1 MKIFD
6 RLSNGWRI
14 GKISLMT
21 IRENPSLMLFP
32 IISGASLIFIILS
45 FLGSGY
51 FLFGDQLQALEIE
64 ETVSSTSS
72 NALVYI
78 LVFAFYLIN
87 YFVIVFFNVGLVHC
101 AKMILE
107 GRETSVGEGI
117 RFAQTRLGAI
127 FGWAMLAAT
136 VGLILKSIQ
145 ENSGSL
151 GQIITGIIG
160 MVWSIATFFV
170 VPVIAYE
177 DVDPIQ
183 AVKRSGEIMKDKW
196 GESLG
201 ANFSFGLFSFIGM
214 LFVALPVGFLLG
226 AAINPLLGIGAGV
239 LIFILIQTAVSA
251 ANMVFL
257 AAAYQHV
264 NNEPIGH
271 FESDVLDDVFF
282 QK

>member
-14 GKISLMT
+14 GKTSLFT

-45 FLGSGY
+45 FFGSGY
-51 FLFGDQLQALEIE
+51 YLFGEQFAAIADD
-64 ETVSSTSS
+64 ETVINSMD
-72 NALVYI
+72 AILYL
-78 LVFAFYLIN
+78 LVFVFYLIN

-117 RFAQTRLGAI
+117 RYAQTRFGAI
-127 FGWAMLAAT
+127 LGWAILAAT

-145 ENSGSL
+145 ENAGSF
-151 GQIITGIIG
+151 GKIITGIIG
-160 MVWSIATFFV
+160 MVWGIATFFV

-183 AVKRSGEIMKDKW
+183 AVKRSGQIMKEKW

-201 ANFSFGLFSFIGM
+201 ANFSFGLFSLMGL
-214 LFVALPVGFLLG
+214 LFVALPLGFLFG
-226 AAINPLLGIGAGV
+226 TMINPVMGIGVGMIV
-239 LIFILIQTAVSA
+239 FILIQTIVSA

-264 NNEPIGH
+264 NDEPIGH
-271 FESDVLDDVFF
+271 FESDILDDVFF